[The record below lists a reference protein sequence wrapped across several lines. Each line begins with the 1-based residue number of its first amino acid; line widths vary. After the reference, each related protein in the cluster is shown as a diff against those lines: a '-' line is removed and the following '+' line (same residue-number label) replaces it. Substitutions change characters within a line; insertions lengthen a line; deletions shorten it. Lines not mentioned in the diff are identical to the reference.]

1 MSKRT
6 FVVPHDFTYTADNAL
21 DYAIKLAKQ
30 VDAKI
35 ELIHIVAKEDEILT
49 TEKKLASIAG
59 NFPHSDISC
68 KSIHGSIFTDI
79 GKFAEQNDAI
89 AIIMGTHGSK
99 GMQKVFGS
107 FAMKVIIS
115 TSVPFMIVQDNSE
128 IKNIENIL
136 FPIHTT
142 LESLQI
148 VSLAGNIAKMFD
160 STIHIIGQK
169 ESEIGRVKKIKAN
182 LMGLAKRLEKMN
194 VKCKLNL
201 VDGETEYFDSISE
214 YSKKINA
221 DLIAYS
227 YDSDRFFASND
238 KFAQS
243 IIFNKQNLP
252 SIIINSK
259 SAVITHY

>member
-6 FVVPHDFTYTADNAL
+6 FVVPHDFTFTADNAL
-21 DYAIKLAKQ
+21 DYAIKLASQ

-35 ELIHIVAKEDEILT
+35 ELIHIVSKEDEISS
-49 TEKKLASIAG
+49 TEKKLNTIAG
-59 NFPHSDISC
+59 NFPDADISC
-68 KSIHGSIFTDI
+68 SSIHGSIFSDI
-79 GKFAEQNDAI
+79 GKFAEQHDAI

-115 TSVPFMIVQDNSE
+115 TSVPFMIVQDDSE
-128 IKNIENIL
+128 IKNIENIV

-148 VSLAGNIAKMFD
+148 VSLAGNIAKMFN

-169 ESEIGRVKKIKAN
+169 ESEISKVKKIKAN

-194 VKCKLNL
+194 VKCKLDL
-201 VDGETEYFDSISE
+201 VDSEKDYSDSISE
-214 YSKKINA
+214 YCKNTKA

-243 IIFNKQNLP
+243 IIFNNQSLP

-259 SAVITHY
+259 TAVITHY

>member
-6 FVVPHDFTYTADNAL
+6 FVVPHDFTFTADNAL
-21 DYAIKLAKQ
+21 DYAIKLADQ

-35 ELIHIVAKEDEILT
+35 ELIHIVSKEDEISP
-49 TEKKLASIAG
+49 TEKKLTTIAS
-59 NFPHSDISC
+59 NFPKADISC
-68 KSIHGSIFTDI
+68 HSIHGSIFSDI
-79 GKFAEQNDAI
+79 GKFAEENNAI

-128 IKNIENIL
+128 IKNIENIV
-136 FPIHTT
+136 FPIHTS

-148 VSLAGNIAKMFD
+148 VSLAGNIAKMFN

-169 ESEIGRVKKIKAN
+169 ESEISKVKKIKAN
-182 LMGLAKRLEKMN
+182 IMGLAKRLEKMN
-194 VKCKLNL
+194 VKCKLEL
-201 VDGETEYFDSISE
+201 LDSEKDYFESITDYCE
-214 YSKKINA
+214 DINA
-221 DLIAYS
+221 DLLAYS

-243 IIFNKQNLP
+243 IIFNSQNLP

-259 SAVITHY
+259 TAVITHY

>member
-1 MSKRT
+1 
-6 FVVPHDFTYTADNAL
+6 
-21 DYAIKLAKQ
+21 
-30 VDAKI
+30 
-35 ELIHIVAKEDEILT
+35 
-49 TEKKLASIAG
+49 
-59 NFPHSDISC
+59 
-68 KSIHGSIFTDI
+68 
-79 GKFAEQNDAI
+79 
-89 AIIMGTHGSK
+89 
-99 GMQKVFGS
+99 
-107 FAMKVIIS
+107 
-115 TSVPFMIVQDNSE
+115 MIVQDNSE

-142 LESLQI
+142 SLR
-148 VSLAGNIAKMFD
+148 VFRLFRLLDNIAKMFD

-169 ESEIGRVKKIKAN
+169 ESEIGKVKKIKAN
-182 LMGLAKRLEKMN
+182 LMGLAKRLGKMN

-243 IIFNKQNLP
+243 IIFNKQKP

-259 SAVITHY
+259 SAVIYALLIQDSLIEIKKGDYFPSFTLKDQNTNPFNLVIVLGKENLVVYFYPKNETFGCTMQACKFRDEFNVFRDLQCKVVGISSDSPKS